1 MMKQAYHSFYHLNL
15 FLINLYDRL
24 ITNKI
29 SNKIQAF
36 VTPEDGMEDEQED
49 FEGEGDEGEDD
60 QENEINDTM
69 ENNGKPKFIYFYILI

>member
-1 MMKQAYHSFYHLNL
+1 MIYLP
-15 FLINLYDRL
+15 DRL

-60 QENEINDTM
+60 QGDEIGDTM
-69 ENNGKPKFIYFYILI
+69 ENNGKPKFIFIF